1 MYYVKKLVFFIFF
14 FGAVFSIENRFRG
27 LEKEQILSSKVPIS
41 FAHHIAESYDIL
53 PQQLTPVR
61 GGYLIIAREGLVD
74 QGYVDVF
81 AEFKMTQGFD
91 VNVIALN
98 DSELDVSIIQN
109 YITEYYT
116 NDPMLE
122 YVLLIGDVD
131 GFAEIPSYY
140 YGPENDVTDQK
151 YTHIVG
157 NDFLPDVFIGRISI
171 DSAYE
176 LAVIMLKTIAY
187 VREPLAYDQEWLDR
201 ALVVAGNYSN
211 TPPIPITPKWT
222 SYWLRDELIDFGYNR
237 VDTVFYP
244 PIQQG
249 APYITEIIDNGVGI
263 VNYRGWGDANGWHY
277 PEFHADDVTGLN
289 NGWLTPVFMS
299 YVCNSND
306 FANNVDPC
314 FSEAMLRG
322 GTTSNPK
329 GGVAF
334 IGPSDLHTSTKYNNV
349 INASM
354 YDAMINHGVVELGP
368 ALMAG
373 QFGLMKEFPNQNEP
387 GEAQEFY
394 FHVYNILGDPS
405 LQVYLDTPDNFSF
418 NTNNILSSD
427 GYVNIK
433 IVSSS
438 GHPVEGTVIAI
449 MNGSQLLS
457 KGVTTKDG
465 VYASN
470 LDLDSAAALSVY
482 ANKGGFIQGHQLLII
497 QDNED
502 HNLQLSG
509 LSLQSDGSQNVVSF
523 GSHANLSFKVKN
535 SSSTLVNG
543 FEGTVSFNGGVYPE
557 NISISFP
564 DIAGQDSAIVNI
576 NDIFIVGD
584 DDYEHNIIAQILDQ
598 NGNEIFNIC
607 LNIEPISLEA
617 KFVNNDI
624 SPSSTIN
631 PMIQVNNYSLA
642 VYNDSKIVLSN
653 ISDGAQVIQIDQQD
667 LVIDIDSFSNEVYQT
682 NYNLALD
689 ELSYG
694 STVTFLLELTKSDSV
709 FFSQEVE
716 LHISPQ
722 SENVPVSP
730 SDYGYWAYDDIDN
743 GFEQKPTFAWV
754 ELDPSYGGSGGTE
767 YLLDDDDHVDISLP
781 FQVQYHG
788 ELYSEMTI
796 SSNGWVSLIPCDI
809 DYFWNMSIPS
819 FMSPK
824 AMLAPFW
831 DDLEVVGQD
840 WIRVYS
846 WYDSSSGRFV
856 IEWSRALN
864 GYDELTEETF
874 EIIIYA
880 NSAIET
886 ESGDNVIEFQYLE
899 IEDVDVTKNYSTVGI
914 QSPKNNDGLSI
925 IFNNNYIPGAA
936 PLGNNRVI
944 RFTTEAPESY
954 ISVLETELD
963 EIPEQFT
970 INNLY
975 PNPFNPVINFNIRIK
990 NPDRVNISIIDILGR
1005 NINNLYKGTMVS
1017 GNYNFSWDGNN
1028 AIGKQVSSGTY
1039 FLVVSNNYQTLVE
1052 KMLYLK

>member
-1 MYYVKKLVFFIFF
+1 MYYVKKLVFFIMC
-14 FGAVFSIENRFRG
+14 FGAVLSIDNRYRG
-27 LEKEQILSSKVPIS
+27 LEKEQILRSKVPIS
-41 FAHHIAESYDIL
+41 FAHHIADSYDIL
-53 PQQLTPVR
+53 PQQLSPVR
-61 GGYLIIAREGLVD
+61 GSYLIIAREGLVD

-91 VNVIALN
+91 VSVIALN
-98 DSELDVSIIQN
+98 DSELDVSIVQN
-109 YITEYYT
+109 YITEHYT

-131 GFAEIPSYY
+131 GFAEVPSYY

-157 NDFLPDVFIGRISI
+157 NDFLPDLFIGRISV

-222 SYWLRDELIDFGYNR
+222 SYWLRDELIDYGYSS

-249 APYITEIIDNGVGI
+249 APYITEIINNGVGI

-277 PEFHADDVTGLN
+277 PEFHADDVNGLN

-314 FSEAMLRG
+314 FSEAILRG
-322 GTTSNPK
+322 GTTNNPK

-354 YDAMINHGVVELGP
+354 YDVMINHGVVELGP

-373 QFGLMKEFPNQNEP
+373 QYGLMKEFPNQNEP

-405 LQVYLDTPDNFSF
+405 LQVYLDTPDEFSF
-418 NTNNILSSD
+418 TTNNILSSD

-438 GHPVEGTVIAI
+438 GYPVEGAVIAI
-449 MNGSQLLS
+449 MNGNQLLS
-457 KGVTTKDG
+457 KGITSSDG

-470 LDLDSAAALSVY
+470 LDIDSATDLSVY
-482 ANKGGFIQGHQLLII
+482 ANKGGFIQGHQLLTI
-497 QDNED
+497 QDNDD
-502 HNLQLSG
+502 HDFMLSG
-509 LSLQSDGSQNVVSF
+509 LTLQSEGSQNVVSF
-523 GSHANLSFKVKN
+523 GSHANLSLNVKN
-535 SSSTLVNG
+535 SSSTVVNG
-543 FEGTVSFNGGVYPE
+543 FEGTVSFSGGVYPE
-557 NISISFP
+557 NSSISFP
-564 DIAGQDSAIVNI
+564 DIAGQDSAIVNV
-576 NDIFIVGD
+576 NDIFIIGE
-584 DDYEHNIIAQILDQ
+584 DYVHNITAQITDQ
-598 NGNEIFNIC
+598 NGSEIFNIC
-607 LNIEPISLEA
+607 LNIEPISLES

-631 PMIQVNNYSLA
+631 PMIQINNYSSA
-642 VYNDSKIVLSN
+642 AYNNSKIILSN
-653 ISDGAQVIQIDQQD
+653 ISDGVQVVQNDQQD
-667 LVIDIDSFSNEVYQT
+667 LAIDINPFSNEIYQT
-682 NYNLALD
+682 NYNL
-689 ELSYG
+689 ELGDISYG
-694 STVTFLLELTKSDSV
+694 STVTCLLELKRSDSV

-722 SENVPVSP
+722 SEDVPVSP

-743 GFEQKPTFAWV
+743 DFEQKPIFSWV
-754 ELDPSYGGSGGTE
+754 ELDPLYGGSGGTE
-767 YLLDDDDHVDISLP
+767 YLLDDDDHVDINLP

-788 ELYSEMTI
+788 ELFSEMTI
-796 SSNGWVSLIPCDI
+796 SSNGWASLVPCDI

-831 DDLEVVGQD
+831 DDLEVVGED
-840 WIRVYS
+840 WIRVYT

-874 EIIIYA
+874 EIIIYE
-880 NSAIET
+880 NSAIAT

-914 QSPKNNDGLSI
+914 QSPNNNDGLPI
-925 IFNNNYIPGAA
+925 IFNNNYVSGAA
-936 PLGNNRVI
+936 PLSNNRVI

-954 ISVLETELD
+954 ISVLEAELD

-990 NPDRVNISIIDILGR
+990 NTDRVNISIVDMLGR
-1005 NINNLYKGTMVS
+1005 SINNLYNGAMVS
-1017 GNYNFSWDGNN
+1017 GNYNFSWDGFNS
-1028 AIGKQVSSGTY
+1028 IGKQVSSGTY
-1039 FLVVSNNYQTLVE
+1039 FLVVSNSHQTLVE

>member
-1 MYYVKKLVFFIFF
+1 MYYVKKLVFFIMC
-14 FGAVFSIENRFRG
+14 FGAVLSIDNRYRG
-27 LEKEQILSSKVPIS
+27 LEKEQILRSKVPIS
-41 FAHHIAESYDIL
+41 FAHHIADSYDIL
-53 PQQLTPVR
+53 PQQLSPVR
-61 GGYLIIAREGLVD
+61 GSYLIIAREGLVD

-91 VNVIALN
+91 VSVIALN
-98 DSELDVSIIQN
+98 DSELDVSIVQN
-109 YITEYYT
+109 YITEHYT

-131 GFAEIPSYY
+131 GFAEVPSYY

-157 NDFLPDVFIGRISI
+157 NDFLPDLFIGRISV

-222 SYWLRDELIDFGYNR
+222 SYWLRDELIDYGYSN

-249 APYITEIIDNGVGI
+249 APYITEIINNGVGI

-277 PEFHADDVTGLN
+277 PEFHADDVNGLN

-314 FSEAMLRG
+314 FSEAILRG
-322 GTTSNPK
+322 GTTNNPK

-354 YDAMINHGVVELGP
+354 YDVMINHGVVELGP

-373 QFGLMKEFPNQNEP
+373 QYGLMKEFPNQNEP

-405 LQVYLDTPDNFSF
+405 LQVYLDTPDEFSF
-418 NTNNILSSD
+418 TTNNILSSD

-438 GHPVEGTVIAI
+438 GYPVEGAVIAI
-449 MNGSQLLS
+449 MNGNQLLS
-457 KGVTTKDG
+457 KGITSSDG

-470 LDLDSAAALSVY
+470 LDIDSATDLSVY
-482 ANKGGFIQGHQLLII
+482 ANKGGFIQGHQLLTI
-497 QDNED
+497 QDNDD
-502 HNLQLSG
+502 HDFMLSG
-509 LSLQSDGSQNVVSF
+509 LTLQSEGSQNGVSF
-523 GSHANLSFKVKN
+523 GSYANLSFNVKN
-535 SSSTLVNG
+535 SSSTVVNG
-543 FEGTVSFNGGVYPE
+543 FEGIVSFSGGVYPE
-557 NISISFP
+557 NSSISFP
-564 DIAGQDSAIVNI
+564 DIAGQDSAIVNV
-576 NDIFIVGD
+576 NDIFIIGE
-584 DDYEHNIIAQILDQ
+584 DYVHNVTAQITDQ
-598 NGNEIFNIC
+598 NGSEIFNIC
-607 LNIEPISLEA
+607 LNIEPISLES

-631 PMIQVNNYSLA
+631 PMIQINNYSSA
-642 VYNDSKIVLSN
+642 AYNNSKIILSN
-653 ISDGAQVIQIDQQD
+653 ISDGVQVVQNDQQD
-667 LVIDIDSFSNEVYQT
+667 LAIDINPFSNEIYQT
-682 NYNLALD
+682 NYNL
-689 ELSYG
+689 ELGDISYG
-694 STVTFLLELTKSDSV
+694 STVTCLLELKRSDSV

-722 SENVPVSP
+722 SEDVPVSP

-743 GFEQKPTFAWV
+743 DFEQKPIFSWV
-754 ELDPSYGGSGGTE
+754 ELDPLYGGSGGTE
-767 YLLDDDDHVDISLP
+767 YLLDDDDHVDINLP

-788 ELYSEMTI
+788 ELFSEMTI
-796 SSNGWVSLIPCDI
+796 SSNGWASLVPCDI

-831 DDLEVVGQD
+831 DDLEVVGED
-840 WIRVYS
+840 WIRVYI

-856 IEWSRALN
+856 VEWSRALN

-874 EIIIYA
+874 EIIIYE
-880 NSAIET
+880 NSAIAT

-914 QSPKNNDGLSI
+914 QSPNNNDGLPI
-925 IFNNNYIPGAA
+925 IFNNNYVSGAA
-936 PLGNNRVI
+936 PLSNNRVI

-954 ISVLETELD
+954 ISVLEAELD

-975 PNPFNPVINFNIRIK
+975 PNPFNPVINFNIKIK
-990 NPDRVNISIIDILGR
+990 NTDRVNISIVDMLGR
-1005 NINNLYKGTMVS
+1005 SINNLYNGAMVS
-1017 GNYNFSWDGNN
+1017 GNYNFSWDGFNS
-1028 AIGKQVSSGTY
+1028 IGKQVSSGTY
-1039 FLVVSNNYQTLVE
+1039 FLVVSNSHQTLVE